1 MNGNL
6 KAFLIKHNKEFE
18 RLIAAEREDEY
29 VYDSKSKDIGMDL
42 SLLIIWSYQ
51 VRLRFIF
58 NLTGQDI
65 TKIHLSI

>member
-18 RLIAAEREDEY
+18 KLITAEREEQY
-29 VYDSKSKDIGMDL
+29 VCDSKATDIGMDL

-51 VRLRFIF
+51 V
-58 NLTGQDI
+58 
-65 TKIHLSI
+65 

>member
-18 RLIAAEREDEY
+18 QSITAEREEKY
-29 VYDSKSKDIGMDL
+29 VHDSKSSGIGMDS

-51 VRLRFIF
+51 V
-58 NLTGQDI
+58 
-65 TKIHLSI
+65 